1 MMRRRVLRVLVAVI
15 AGLLLLGLAGA
26 VSQAVATSND
36 RRAYPPPGEM
46 INVAGH
52 RLHLHC
58 SGQGSPT
65 VILEAGNLGMS
76 SHWVRVQG
84 EVARVTRVCSYD
96 RAGMGWSD
104 AAPGFHDARQISTQL
119 HGLLTGAGE
128 TGPYVLVGH
137 SYGGLY
143 ALNYAGQYQ
152 AEVAG
157 LVLLDS
163 SHPDQFTR
171 TPEGQAMFRRTS
183 RMGAVLPWLAR
194 LGIVRLTH
202 FLPAHPDLPPQQRAE
217 VAAFNSSTR
226 QVATSAKE
234 FGATSAT
241 CTQARAMRSLGSK
254 PLAVITADDQP
265 PGWRLMQNELAALSS
280 NSIHRIAAG
289 TTHASL
295 LFSQR
300 DAALSSAA
308 IAQVIMSVRV
318 GQPLNP

>member
-1 MMRRRVLRVLVAVI
+1 MMHRRVLRVLVAVI

-26 VSQAVATSND
+26 VSQAVATGND

-58 SGQGSPT
+58 TGQGSPT

-76 SHWVRVQG
+76 AHWVRIQQ

-96 RAGMGWSD
+96 RAGMGWSE
-104 AAPGFHDARQISTQL
+104 AGPGSRDARRVAVEL
-119 HGLLTGAGE
+119 HTLLSSAGE
-128 TGPYVLVGH
+128 APRYVIAGH

-143 ALNYAGQYQ
+143 VLNYAGQYP
-152 AEVAG
+152 AEVSG

-183 RMGAVLPWLAR
+183 RMGVVVSWLAR

-217 VAAFNSSTR
+217 VAAFNSSTG

-254 PLAVITADDQP
+254 PLAVITASDQP
-265 PGWRLMQNELAALSS
+265 PDWIEMQKELAGLSS
-280 NSIHRIAAG
+280 NSTHRIATG

-295 LFSQR
+295 LFSER

-308 IAQVIMSVRV
+308 IAQVIMSVRA
-318 GQPLNP
+318 GQPLNH

>member
-1 MMRRRVLRVLVAVI
+1 MTRTRILHGLLAVI
-15 AGLLLLGLAGA
+15 AGLLLLGLVGA
-26 VSQAVATSND
+26 VSQAVATSRD
-36 RRAYPPPGEM
+36 RRAYPAPGEM
-46 INVAGH
+46 IKVAGH

-58 SGQGSPT
+58 TGQGSPT
-65 VILEAGNLGMS
+65 VILEASNLGMS
-76 SHWVRVQG
+76 AHWVRIQQ

-96 RAGMGWSD
+96 RAGMGWSE
-104 AAPGFHDARQISTQL
+104 AGPGSRDARRVAVEL
-119 HGLLTGAGE
+119 HTLLSSAGE
-128 TGPYVLVGH
+128 APPYVIAAH

-143 ALNYAGQYQ
+143 ALDYAGQYP

-183 RMGAVLPWLAR
+183 RMGVVLPWLAW

-234 FGATSAT
+234 FRATPAT
-241 CTQARAMRSLGSK
+241 CNQARATISLGSK
-254 PLAVITADDQP
+254 PLAVITASDQP
-265 PGWRLMQNELAALSS
+265 PDWLQMQNELAGLSS
-280 NSIHRIAAG
+280 NSTHRIAAG

-295 LFSQR
+295 LFSER
-300 DAALSSAA
+300 NAASSSAA
-308 IAQVIMSVRV
+308 IAQVIISVRT
-318 GQPLNP
+318 GQPLNH